1 MGLGTRNSK
10 IVLILKNVEVDIDG
24 TDIGDFRKGA
34 IILGQSH
41 IVHEEANVDVIT
53 WVQDTGDKAADIGI
67 DKKADLVF
75 PVPDGIILN
84 RTAYSTVSL
93 DVVREDD
100 RNIRENDR
108 INCRKNVVVKVQG
121 DIKIYL
127 DTVRRICGINFQGR
141 F

>member
-53 WVQDTGDKAADIGI
+53 
-67 DKKADLVF
+67 
-75 PVPDGIILN
+75 
-84 RTAYSTVSL
+84 
-93 DVVREDD
+93 
-100 RNIRENDR
+100 
-108 INCRKNVVVKVQG
+108 
-121 DIKIYL
+121 
-127 DTVRRICGINFQGR
+127 
-141 F
+141 

>member
-1 MGLGTRNSK
+1 M
-10 IVLILKNVEVDIDG
+10 
-24 TDIGDFRKGA
+24 
-34 IILGQSH
+34 
-41 IVHEEANVDVIT
+41 
-53 WVQDTGDKAADIGI
+53 
-67 DKKADLVF
+67 F